1 MAEKAAAYFVWVEGL
16 QGPCPQIWHEDGGRF
31 VGPSDLPLLVKPMP
45 LPAGTTLDLEVLA
58 ELYPLT
64 QEAA

>member
-1 MAEKAAAYFVWVEGL
+1 MAEKTAAYLVWVQGL
-16 QGPCPQIWHEDGGRF
+16 NGPCPQIWHDDGGRF
-31 VGPSDLPLLVKPMP
+31 VGPSDVRSLIRIP
-45 LPAGTTLDLEVLA
+45 LPAGTKLDLEVLA

>member
-1 MAEKAAAYFVWVEGL
+1 MEKASAYIVWVL
-16 QGPCPQIWHEDGGRF
+16 NPDGPRPQVWHDDGGRF
-31 VGPSDLPLLVKPMP
+31 VGPSDLAVLCKPIP
-45 LPAGTTLDLEVLA
+45 IPAMRATLDLEVLA